1 MDIFAVNSKVLERKV
16 RISNSNG
23 MHARPATKFAEIAN
37 KYNSEIRIKT
47 KNKEVDGKSIIELL
61 TVGAENG
68 TEIIICARGTDAA
81 EALDALEGL
90 VKSKFEEEFMEIRK
104 GIAVSP
110 GVVIREAFMFESEGY
125 RIPRH
130 IIRKD
135 EVESEIVRLEKAIED
150 SKKEIDDLEK
160 KVSEDLGS
168 EIGSIFGTHRMI
180 LQDVRLKNE
189 VIEKVKKVNFTPE
202 FAVSLALR

>member
-1 MDIFAVNSKVLERKV
+1 MDSYGTNYKLLERKV
-16 RISNSNG
+16 RITNSNG

-47 KNKEVDGKSIIELL
+47 KNKEVEGKSVIDVL
-61 TVGAENG
+61 TLGAENG
-68 TEIIICARGTDAA
+68 TEIVISAKGPDAA

-90 VKSKFEEEFMEIRK
+90 VESKFEEEFMEIRK

-110 GVVIREAFMFESEGY
+110 GVVIRDAFMFESEGY

-130 IIRKD
+130 IIRKE
-135 EVESEIVRLEKAIED
+135 EVESEIFRLEKAIED

-168 EIGSIFGTHRMI
+168 EISSIFCT
-180 LQDVRLKNE
+180 
-189 VIEKVKKVNFTPE
+189 
-202 FAVSLALR
+202 SLV

>member
-1 MDIFAVNSKVLERKV
+1 MVNSKALERKV
-16 RISNSNG
+16 KISNSNG

-37 KYNSEIRIKT
+37 KYSSEIHVKI
-47 KNKEVDGKSIIELL
+47 KNKEVEGKSIIDLL
-61 TVGAENG
+61 TLGAETG
-68 TEIIICARGTDAA
+68 TEIVICAKGIDAA

-130 IIRKD
+130 IIRKE
-135 EVESEIVRLEKAIED
+135 EVASEIFRLEKAIED
-150 SKKEIDDLEK
+150 SKKKLTIWRRRCPK
-160 KVSEDLGS
+160 
-168 EIGSIFGTHRMI
+168 I
-180 LQDVRLKNE
+180 
-189 VIEKVKKVNFTPE
+189 
-202 FAVSLALR
+202 